1 MRIEVHRGHKTVHA
15 LLTDVGQMTIGGAY
29 TRGIQNNG
37 YRNKAEQLK
46 QTDSKIVLFVYLT
59 GKNMLTM
66 IWNKQT
72 TKLCLSLH
80 LFCHLSCHFNT
91 LLHTNDFTVMN

>member
-15 LLTDVGQMTIGGAY
+15 LLTGVGQMTIGGAY

-46 QTDSKIVLFVYLT
+46 QTDSKTVFIRLF
-59 GKNMLTM
+59 
-66 IWNKQT
+66 
-72 TKLCLSLH
+72 H
-80 LFCHLSCHFNT
+80 R
-91 LLHTNDFTVMN
+91 

>member
-15 LLTDVGQMTIGGAY
+15 LLTGVGQMTIGGAY

-46 QTDSKIVLFVYLT
+46 QTDSKIGFIRLF
-59 GKNMLTM
+59 
-66 IWNKQT
+66 
-72 TKLCLSLH
+72 H
-80 LFCHLSCHFNT
+80 R
-91 LLHTNDFTVMN
+91 